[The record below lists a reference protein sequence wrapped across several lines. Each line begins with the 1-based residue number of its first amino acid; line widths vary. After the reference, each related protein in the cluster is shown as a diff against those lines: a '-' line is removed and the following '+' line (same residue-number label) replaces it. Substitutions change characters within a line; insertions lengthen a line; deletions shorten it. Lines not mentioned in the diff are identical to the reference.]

1 MYSLCVVIPFYNEE
15 MFFEKSLNRVLDNDI
30 YDQIILVDDCS
41 TDSSPQIAKKYEKDY
56 QKISYLSTPN
66 NGGKGAAL
74 THAFSRVETTHVV
87 IHDADLEYDPFDIIE
102 MKNQSINNINCLILG
117 SRFIGN
123 KIRENG
129 YIRTYIANK
138 TMSTFFSIVNMY
150 TVTDIA
156 TCYKLM
162 PSDFIKNIKIKE
174 KGFSIEIELL
184 SKFLKYNKSV
194 VEVHISY
201 SGRSYE
207 EGKKIKTSDGFLY
220 LFNTIKYKFLN

>member
-15 MFFEKSLNRVLDNDI
+15 IFFEKSLNRVLDNDI

-56 QKISYLSTPN
+56 QKISYLSTN
-66 NGGKGAAL
+66 KNGGKGAAL
-74 THAFSRVETTHVV
+74 THAFSKVETTHVV

-102 MKNQSINNINCLILG
+102 MKKQSINNINCLILG

-194 VEVHISY
+194 VEVPISY

-220 LFNTIKYKFLN
+220 LFNTLKYKFLN

>member
-1 MYSLCVVIPFYNEE
+1 MYSLCVIIPFYNEE
-15 MFFEKSLNRVLDNDI
+15 LFFEKSLLRLLDNDI
-30 YDQIILVDDCS
+30 FEQILLVDDCS
-41 TDSSPQIAKKYEKDY
+41 TDLSSEIAKKYSNTN
-56 QKISYLSTPN
+56 QKITYLKTSN

-74 THAFSRVETTHVV
+74 MEAFAKVSTTHVV

-102 MKNQSINNINCLILG
+102 MKKKSMQNTNSLILG

-129 YIRTYIANK
+129 YMRTYLANK
-138 TMSTFFSIVNMY
+138 TMSTFFSVVNNY
-150 TVTDIA
+150 KITDIA

-162 PSDFIKNIKIKE
+162 PAEFIKTTKIKE

-184 SKFLKYNKSV
+184 SKYLKFNKSV
-194 VEVHISY
+194 VEVPISY
-201 SGRSYE
+201 SGRSYD

-220 LFNTIKYKFLN
+220 LFNTVRYKFLN